1 TKWRTNVPTYARV
14 EYRDIYPGVNL
25 VYFGDQRQLEYDFV
39 VRPGAS
45 PKAITLGFQGA
56 DKLEVDAQGDLVLH
70 TAVGAIRQRRPF
82 VYQEVGGARRE
93 IAGGYVLRG
102 AGRVGFQVAAYDR
115 SQPLVIDPV
124 LSYATYLGGS
134 RNDTAYGIAVDASG
148 NAYVAGIT
156 DSTDFPTTAGAFQPT
171 FGGGSGDAFVTK
183 LAPTGSALAY
193 STYVG
198 GSALDRARGIAVDAL
213 GNAYVTGLTVSTD
226 FPTTAGAFQTGC
238 PGPSCGAGFVTK
250 LNPPGTTLVYSTY
263 LG

>member
-1 TKWRTNVPTYARV
+1 M
-14 EYRDIYPGVNL
+14 
-25 VYFGDQRQLEYDFV
+25 
-39 VRPGAS
+39 
-45 PKAITLGFQGA
+45 
-56 DKLEVDAQGDLVLH
+56 
-70 TAVGAIRQRRPF
+70 
-82 VYQEVGGARRE
+82 
-93 IAGGYVLRG
+93 
-102 AGRVGFQVAAYDR
+102 
-115 SQPLVIDPV
+115 
-124 LSYATYLGGS
+124 
-134 RNDTAYGIAVDASG
+134 DASG

-263 LG
+263 LGGNNSTGGTAIAVDAVGNASVTGSTAATDFPTTAGALQTSIGGRCISSPGPGAPPRDLPDTRSPSPQPASGSRRHAARSGGFRPPPPTATR